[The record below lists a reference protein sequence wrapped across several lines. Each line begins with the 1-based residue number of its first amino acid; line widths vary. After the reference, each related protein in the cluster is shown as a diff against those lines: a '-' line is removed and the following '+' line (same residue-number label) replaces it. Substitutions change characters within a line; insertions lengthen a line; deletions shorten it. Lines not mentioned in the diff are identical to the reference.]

1 MLQMTEAHCLGNHR
15 LWLAFNDGQ
24 SGEVDLTDILFGPVF
39 EPLLDERLFSSV
51 RVDSL
56 LQTVVWENGA
66 DLAPEFLLDRLKQEK
81 MYNCFPPVSAKV

>member
-1 MLQMTEAHCLGNHR
+1 MLQVTEAQCLGKHR

-39 EPLLDERLFSSV
+39 EPLLDEKLFASL

-66 DLAPEFLLDRLKQEK
+66 DLAPEFLLERLMQGK
-81 MYNCFPPVSAKV
+81 MDQCSAPASAQL